1 MPSDRAGVIA
11 FMQLQAF
18 HNQRPQ
24 AIAATGFPQPCGR
37 RPFPTQ
43 AFHAYTFKEWDLVDV
58 GERSEEPQNA
68 DEVASEKVGDVAK
81 EVAEEPKEVVDAAK
95 EEKEEGCSRARTC
108 VKKLPK
114 KHVKKLPKNVRGKH
128 R

>member
-1 MPSDRAGVIA
+1 MYVGT
-11 FMQLQAF
+11 
-18 HNQRPQ
+18 NQQ
-24 AIAATGFPQPCGR
+24 WVAK
-37 RPFPTQ
+37 
-43 AFHAYTFKEWDLVDV
+43 YTFKEWDLVDV

-95 EEKEEGCSRARTC
+95 EEKAEGCSRARTC

-114 KHVKKLPKNVRGKH
+114 KRVKKLPKNVWGKH
-128 R
+128 RRAADRRAADHGREDRQ

>member
-1 MPSDRAGVIA
+1 MRDSYVPVDPARKTMAT
-11 FMQLQAF
+11 
-18 HNQRPQ
+18 P
-24 AIAATGFPQPCGR
+24 AATGFPQPCGR
-37 RPFPTQ
+37 RSFPTQ

-95 EEKEEGCSRARTC
+95 DCLLYTSPSPRDKRQSRMPSSA
-108 VKKLPK
+108 
-114 KHVKKLPKNVRGKH
+114 
-128 R
+128 